1 MAKVLWSL
9 LSQISISEWIGKLM
23 GSEPGPGFPY
33 GGAGLARSVLV
44 GLGLGQSGWVI
55 SVLIQKFCFPMFV
68 CLFLEVCIS
77 GSLGAGVPVSFL

>member
-1 MAKVLWSL
+1 
-9 LSQISISEWIGKLM
+9 M

-77 GSLGAGVPVSFL
+77 GSLGLWVRESLCLSCKSRESVCCFFLVLVSADV